1 MKIRDVEVE
10 FDFLDADD
18 AEKFEKEAQK
28 LLYKCDEEAKKS
40 YSLSESIKA
49 QCRIVEEFFDNV
61 FGEGISEKIFK
72 KRNNLKEHLEIY
84 EDIIKERQ
92 KEDIEMKNRFGRYQP
107 NREDRRNN
115 KFRGKNNV

>member
-28 LLYKCDEEAKKS
+28 LLDKCDEEAKKS
-40 YSLSESIKA
+40 YSLSETLKV
-49 QCRIVEEFFDNV
+49 QCKIIEDFFDNV

-72 KRNNLKEHLEIY
+72 KKNNLKEHLEVY
-84 EDIIKERQ
+84 EDVIKGRQ
-92 KEDIEMKNRFGRYQP
+92 EEEEEIRNKFGRYQP
-107 NREDRRNN
+107 NREERRNN
-115 KFRGKNNV
+115 QYRGKK